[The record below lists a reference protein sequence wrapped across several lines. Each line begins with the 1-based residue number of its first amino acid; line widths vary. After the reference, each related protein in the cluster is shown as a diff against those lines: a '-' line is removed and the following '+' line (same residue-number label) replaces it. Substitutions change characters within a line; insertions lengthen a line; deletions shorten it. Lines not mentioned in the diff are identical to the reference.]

1 MLGVASMVRFLAKK
15 LQHLGWSKTLDA
27 PEIVQNRRW
36 SRLTKHFACP
46 NVPRTVQRV
55 SGRFNRRFTPFL
67 YDLGKD
73 RFKDHAPSHAG
84 GEFKRDRVRGA
95 VG

>member
-27 PEIVQNRRW
+27 PGIVQN
-36 SRLTKHFACP
+36 SGSGRLTKHFACP

-84 GEFKRDRVRGA
+84 EGSRGDRVRGC